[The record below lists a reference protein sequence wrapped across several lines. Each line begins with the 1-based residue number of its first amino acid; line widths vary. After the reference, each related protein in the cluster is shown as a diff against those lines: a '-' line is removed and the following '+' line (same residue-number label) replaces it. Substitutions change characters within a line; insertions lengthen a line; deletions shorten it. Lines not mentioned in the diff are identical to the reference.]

1 MRLGDVLADNVVKS
15 CKVCQAGQ
23 IIIDDNGDL
32 HDCAEEEVSQVRI
45 SRSKA
50 PPTELNYN
58 NYLKECP
65 PYLTAACYSARST
78 NSLNSAAESLTT
90 HGCSAFEQPTTIC
103 TNFDTT
109 GTIDPDGGIHGGE
122 DDDDL
127 VHWRVCKE
135 TCSTDDCNDSVIDVP
150 ERNDKMCFVCTQKF
164 DQTGE
169 AIGYGDIGCWKED
182 GSINPAYLQICPDG
196 FDYCAVDMYV
206 DWTLRGHQEMT
217 IRRTCTNQK
226 PTSEPSNGIYPVHCV
241 SGDLGNGFEYKD
253 CRQEFDAKADEA
265 NADISEI
272 ESQLGVSFKS
282 IDLKFQLTSSFN

>member
-1 MRLGDVLADNVVKS
+1 MGSKIT
-15 CKVCQAGQ
+15 
-23 IIIDDNGDL
+23 II
-32 HDCAEEEVSQVRI
+32 VFQ
-45 SRSKA
+45 
-50 PPTELNYN
+50 
-58 NYLKECP
+58 ECP

-78 NSLNSAAESLTT
+78 NSLSSETESLTT

-109 GTIDPDGGIHGGE
+109 GTIDPDGGIHGG

-135 TCSTDDCNDSVIDVP
+135 TCTSDDCNDSVIDVP

-169 AIGYGDIGCWKED
+169 TIGYGDLGCWKED
-182 GSINPAYLQICPDG
+182 GSINPAYMQLCPDG

-217 IRRTCTNQK
+217 VRRTCSNQK
-226 PTSEPSNGIYPVHCV
+226 PASEPSNGVYPVHCV

-265 NADISEI
+265 TNADISEI
-272 ESQLGVSFKS
+272 ESQLGVSFYHDS
-282 IDLKFQLTSSFN
+282 LSRNFY